1 MKLMVNGKLLDSEFS
16 VSPGHGK
23 QTFFVTLKAAG
34 EGRNTEYAPS
44 LEAILIRLQGLQGII
59 TNACVISGPA
69 LKVDSNGLQIPL
81 TTFSYPIELSQTP
94 DFGSLRNELTQGQT
108 GLASNAKGG
117 GGNARKKMR
126 LEVLIPGFNEEE
138 SSLVGGFLFS
148 GKY

>member
-16 VSPGHGK
+16 VSPRHGK

-34 EGRNTEYAPS
+34 EGRNTEYAPA

-81 TTFSYPIELSQTP
+81 TTFSYPIGLSPTP
-94 DFGSLRNELTQGQT
+94 DFISLRNELTQGQT

-117 GGNARKKMR
+117 GGNPRKKMR
-126 LEVLIPGFNEEE
+126 LEVHIPGFNEEE
-138 SSLVGGFLFS
+138 FAVVAAFLS
-148 GKY
+148 RDL